1 MSMMV
6 PMAMDGHVWPFDNEM
21 DDWHVSWLRWWC
33 DSSSEV
39 VDLVLRV
46 VLK

>member
-6 PMAMDGHVWPFDNEM
+6 PMAMDGHVWPFDNKM
-21 DDWHVSWLRWWC
+21 DDLHVSWLR
-33 DSSSEV
+33 DSPSDV